1 MGVVANVD
9 TTARISETTTNDGR
23 RWPLVLLVDAVLILT
38 RDLRFVV
45 TKVQPYEFANCFVC
59 PVLRMT

>member
-9 TTARISETTTNDGR
+9 TTARISETATNDGR

-45 TKVQPYEFANCFVC
+45 TKV
-59 PVLRMT
+59 